1 LFGPRE
7 SSLHKFFVETVND
20 LSSPDPRERI
30 PGEFVAVNMFKQTK
44 ENPSPYFTPPSFAE
58 CSTVA
63 QDPRVEHDRNEQI
76 FDGRKPHILVIN
88 GDIATCD
95 QLKDFYISSGY
106 TVEVV
111 SSGEEALKR
120 LETRVTDLVVTDI
133 ALPFITGLEFI
144 GQLQRDYPDVSV
156 IAISPQPGFDQRVE
170 VQQYGACDYI
180 IKPFTLE
187 MIQQSTRAALEKA
200 RVFCEIRT
208 LRRSLNAGC
217 EFAALLS
224 RTPEMHRV
232 FETIQMISPTN
243 MTVLVEGESGTGKE
257 LIASAIH
264 YQSFRR
270 DGPFITV
277 NCAEFPDSLL
287 ESEIFGCEQ
296 GGLTGT
302 ELRRTG
308 KIKLA
313 HGGTL
318 FLDDIESM
326 ALHVQSKLL
335 RVLEDYNTVR
345 LGGNRTIDF
354 DIDTRVI
361 AGTHVPAE
369 DLVAQ
374 GKMRTDFYY
383 RINVVPI
390 HLIPLRERLE
400 DIPILVADFLREDR
414 IAAQKGINSMSQQAM
429 NRLVQYHWPGN
440 LSELQNVLEKA
451 IVLTKGSVIEV
462 VDLPAV

>member
-1 LFGPRE
+1 LFGPRK
-7 SSLHKFFVETVND
+7 SSLPKCFVETVND
-20 LSSPDPRERI
+20 LSLPDLRERI
-30 PGEFVAVNMFKQTK
+30 PGKFVVVNMFKQIK
-44 ENPSPYFTPPSFAE
+44 ENPTPYFTPPSFAE
-58 CSTVA
+58 YSTVA

-76 FDGRKPHILVIN
+76 FDGRKPHILIIN
-88 GDIATCD
+88 GDIAACD
-95 QLKDFYISSGY
+95 QLKDLYVSSGY
-106 TVEVV
+106 TVEIV
-111 SSGEEALKR
+111 SSGEQALKR

-133 ALPFITGLEFI
+133 GLPVITGLEFI

-156 IAISPQPGFDQRVE
+156 IAITPYPGVDQTVK

-187 MIQQSTRAALEKA
+187 MIQQFTRAALEKG
-200 RVFCEIRT
+200 RLFCKIRK
-208 LRRSLNAGC
+208 LRRSVNAGC

-287 ESEIFGCEQ
+287 ETELFGSEQ
-296 GGLTGT
+296 QSLAAA
-302 ELRRTG
+302 ELRRAG

-313 HGGTL
+313 HRGTL

-326 ALHVQSKLL
+326 ALHVQSRLL
-335 RVLEDYNTVR
+335 RVLEDYNSVR
-345 LGGNRTIDF
+345 LGGNRTIGVDT
-354 DIDTRVI
+354 DTRVI
-361 AGTHVPAE
+361 AATRVPAE

-374 GKMRTDFYY
+374 GKMRIEFYY

-400 DIPILVADFLREDR
+400 DIPLLVADFLREDR
-414 IAAQKGINSMSQQAM
+414 VARQKCINSMSRQAM
-429 NRLVQYHWPGN
+429 NRLVQYQWPGN

-451 IVLTKGSVIEV
+451 IILTKGSVIEA
-462 VDLPAV
+462 VDLPAD